1 MIDESRV
8 SKIEIDP
15 EGQANYWNTM
25 GQEFL
30 ANIWYALRDGHIGL
44 ETANKLAGR
53 RLWNRKD
60 NDE

>member
-1 MIDESRV
+1 MIDESRR

-15 EGQANYWNTM
+15 EGQANYWNAM

-44 ETANKLAGR
+44 ETANELAGR

>member
-1 MIDESRV
+1 MIDESKK

-15 EGQANYWNTM
+15 EGQANYWNAM

-44 ETANKLAGR
+44 ETANELAGR

>member
-1 MIDESRV
+1 MIDESRR

-15 EGQANYWNTM
+15 EGQANYWNAM

-44 ETANKLAGR
+44 ETANELAGR
-53 RLWNRKD
+53 RLWNRKN

>member
-15 EGQANYWNTM
+15 EGQANYWNAM

-30 ANIWYALRDGHIGL
+30 ASIWYALRDGHIGL
-44 ETANKLAGR
+44 ETANELAGR
-53 RLWNRKD
+53 RLWYRKE

>member
-15 EGQANYWNTM
+15 EGQANYWNAM

-44 ETANKLAGR
+44 ETANELAGR
-53 RLWNRKD
+53 TLWNRKD
-60 NDE
+60 NDD

>member
-15 EGQANYWNTM
+15 EGQANYWNAM

-30 ANIWYALRDGHIGL
+30 ADIWYALRDGHIGL
-44 ETANKLAGR
+44 ETANELAGR
-53 RLWNRKD
+53 TLWNRKD
-60 NDE
+60 NDD